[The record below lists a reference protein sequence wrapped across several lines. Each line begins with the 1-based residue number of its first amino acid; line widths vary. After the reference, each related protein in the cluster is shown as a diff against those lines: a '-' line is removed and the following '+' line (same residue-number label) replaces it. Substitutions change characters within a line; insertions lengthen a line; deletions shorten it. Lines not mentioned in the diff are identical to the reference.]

1 MKRLTQLRN
10 AALSPCVRVL
20 WAALCFSL
28 LLVSGCAERQ
38 PRARVYPWDIAA
50 SMHPVAPEAAA
61 LGGDGE
67 DIGDEMP
74 NSVLLETAPP
84 PSPLTVARIAP
95 ARPRVTAGSPTPSE
109 SANKPD
115 VPQIAPRLTPAETA
129 AAQQQTNQSLSVA
142 GRNLETTQGKTLNG
156 AQADLASKIR
166 SFIAEA
172 RDAAQIGDWI
182 RARNAAKKA
191 EVLSQELTSSL

>member
-1 MKRLTQLRN
+1 
-10 AALSPCVRVL
+10 
-20 WAALCFSL
+20 
-28 LLVSGCAERQ
+28 
-38 PRARVYPWDIAA
+38 
-50 SMHPVAPEAAA
+50 
-61 LGGDGE
+61 
-67 DIGDEMP
+67 
-74 NSVLLETAPP
+74 
-84 PSPLTVARIAP
+84 
-95 ARPRVTAGSPTPSE
+95 
-109 SANKPD
+109 
-115 VPQIAPRLTPAETA
+115 LTPAETA